1 MNIPSKEY
9 IVEKRCNDKAIK
21 RDYPEFYKY
30 ILDNFPCKLFS
41 EKLYWYYNNIVEYPK
56 CICGEDLKFLDFK
69 RGYQIHCSRKCANSN
84 KEKIEKT
91 SKTNLERYNGTGF
104 SSQICRDKG
113 IQTKKYRYGDEKY
126 VGVDKRKVTN
136 LKKYGVE
143 HGLANR
149 EVQEKSKQTKLER
162 YGDKYY
168 TNHEKANATKIERYG
183 SIWGENFKRTNLD
196 RLGVEYPFQS
206 KMIQDK
212 IKENNLKKYG
222 SIHPLQNQELLS
234 KSIKTRKNNFIDKH
248 DDILDITDD
257 NIYTCKCPHPNCT
270 MCSEKQF
277 KISSQKYHGRKY
289 RNDELCTILSPGDHN
304 KNTFIENF
312 VKDILNKYNIEY
324 VTNTKYVI
332 PPKEL
337 DIYIPSKKIAIEC
350 NGVFWHSD
358 KWKDEN
364 YHINKYKSCQDN
376 GIQLISVWE
385 DQVYKKPEIIESIIL
400 SKLNIY
406 KKIIDSNYF
415 IGYPDSNEYI
425 EFMSSNSISGIYAC
439 QIKIG
444 IYHNNELVSVMC
456 FSKTNKD
463 SYILQGYHQKIF
475 VNIVNGLLDL
485 FNYFIQQYNPKIVT
499 GYSSNDLCEDIFE
512 NIGFE
517 NAGVENSIWY
527 VDNNYDRVRA
537 ILKNESTLY
546 KINDSGQTKWIFY
559 NKN

>member
-1 MNIPSKEY
+1 MKSPTKKY
-9 IVEKRCNDKAIK
+9 IIEKRCNDKVIK
-21 RDYPEFYKY
+21 RDFPEFYKY

-41 EKLYWYYNNIVEYPK
+41 EKLYRYYNNIIETPK
-56 CICGEDLKFLDFK
+56 CTCGKDLRFLDFK
-69 RGYQIHCSRKCANSN
+69 RGYQTHCSRKCANSN

-104 SSQICRDKG
+104 ASQICRDKG
-113 IQTKKYRYGDEKY
+113 AQTKKDRYGDEKY
-126 VGVDKRKVTN
+126 VGVDKRKETN

-149 EVQEKSKQTKLER
+149 EIQEKSKQTKLER
-162 YGDKYY
+162 YGNEYY
-168 TNHEKANATKIERYG
+168 TNYEKANATKIERYG
-183 SIWGENFKRTNLD
+183 SVWREDFKKTNLE

-206 KMIQDK
+206 KKIQDK

-234 KSIKTRKNNFIDKH
+234 KSIKTRKNNFICEH

-257 NIYTCKCPHPNCT
+257 CIYTCKCPHPDCT
-270 MCSEKQF
+270 MCDEKQF

-289 RNDELCTILSPGDHN
+289 RNDELCTILSPGCHN

-324 VTNTKYVI
+324 VTNTKDI
-332 PPKEL
+332 ISPKEL

-364 YHINKYKSCQDN
+364 YHINKYKLCQEN

-406 KKIIDSNYF
+406 MFANNI
-415 IGYPDSNEYI
+415 NEA
-425 EFMSSNSISGIYAC
+425 YAC
-439 QIKIG
+439 GIKIG
-444 IYHNNELVSVMC
+444 LYYNDELISVMC
-456 FSKTNKD
+456 FSKINKD
-463 SYILQGYHQKIF
+463 SYILQGYHQKLF
-475 VNIVNGLLDL
+475 TNIVNGHIVL
-485 FNYFIQQYNPKIVT
+485 FDYFIQQYNPKVIT
-499 GYSSNDLCEDIFE
+499 GYSSNDLCDKLFE
-512 NIGFE
+512 NLAFE
-517 NAGVENSIWY
+517 EDEAKSNISYIDNKYNRMNS
-527 VDNNYDRVRA
+527 VLRNTSVM
-537 ILKNESTLY
+537 Y
-546 KINDSGQTKWIFY
+546 KIHDSGQTKWIFY